1 MKSIFPE
8 VYLVDNRL
16 ATINAVHG
24 KQVYDERLVKLEGQ
38 EFRMWDPFRSKLAAA
53 IKKGL
58 QNFPFSKGSKVLY
71 LGASTGTTVS
81 HVSDIVGEQGE
92 IFAVEI
98 SPHSMKNLLKLSE
111 QRKNIIPILA
121 DAGRPEKYSEVGEV
135 SIIYQD
141 VAQADQS
148 EILIKN
154 AKAFLVAGGTAMLA
168 IKSQSIDVTKKPSEV
183 FSNELAKLAKYFE
196 VLEKMELEPFDKDHL
211 FVVLRKH

>member
-121 DAGRPEKYSEVGEV
+121 DAGHDQRLRHQPRA
-135 SIIYQD
+135 
-141 VAQADQS
+141 AQSAAES
-148 EILIKN
+148 RC
-154 AKAFLVAGGTAMLA
+154 ASACGPG
-168 IKSQSIDVTKKPSEV
+168 
-183 FSNELAKLAKYFE
+183 
-196 VLEKMELEPFDKDHL
+196 
-211 FVVLRKH
+211 LRG